1 MVNEFDKFVA
11 QEFEKA
17 TPINQIVRLLRK
29 KFGRGSRSA
38 INRTAKKLGLQHP
51 NKDNR
56 LHGKIDIGSTL
67 KGVKP
72 MPTRKASPEELN
84 ALESHCKEHNLPFES
99 RRLWWHKTS
108 EFSVSFFDPKIEE
121 DIKAR
126 QDAFLERISKKA
138 PVTKRTPLPSDTL
151 AVIASFDVHIGK
163 HCERIR
169 SGNDYTPDEAVRRV
183 VEGQEA
189 LMKLTK
195 PFGVTDVLLPMGND
209 IIHVDSNNKTTTG
222 GTPQDT
228 YGSVESQQFLATELY
243 IRCINDLSKR
253 FNVWL
258 CHVNS
263 NHDREKGWGVSQ
275 MVARYFQ
282 GSKNPRVQ
290 AASECIDNR
299 TRKYF
304 VFGDSLIMFHHGDMR
319 KEEKLLGLIKAEAN
333 QALAQT
339 NRVYVYQGDTH
350 HKQVH
355 KRGLLT
361 EQTEKDMTGLT
372 VIKSGNGAVN
382 QMHVETVR
390 SPSPADEW
398 HNRSGYSN
406 FPAVEVFLH
415 DTHNQFA
422 RFTHWF

>member
-1 MVNEFDKFVA
+1 MNELHKLVA
-11 QEFEKA
+11 QEYEKG
-17 TPINQIVRLLRK
+17 TPIPCIVGMLK
-29 KFGRGSRSA
+29 EKFGKGSRNTVMRA
-38 INRTAKKLGLQHP
+38 AKRMGIEHP

-56 LHGKIDIGSTL
+56 LHGKIQVGSTL

-72 MPTRKASPEELN
+72 MPTRRASKEELS
-84 ALESHCKEHNLPFES
+84 ALQQHCEKHNLPFES

-108 EFSVSFFDPKIEE
+108 EFSVSFFDPKVEE
-121 DIKAR
+121 DQRKA
-126 QDAFLERISKKA
+126 QQEFLERLAAKA
-138 PVTKRTPLPSDTL
+138 PTSKRTPLPSQTL

-163 HCERIR
+163 HCELIR
-169 SGNDYTPDEAVRRV
+169 TGHDYTPDEAVRRV
-183 VEGQEA
+183 VEGQQA
-189 LMKLTK
+189 LMQLTK
-195 PFGVTDVLLPMGND
+195 PFGVTDILLPMGND
-209 IIHVDSNNKTTTG
+209 IIHVDSNKKTTTG

-228 YGSVESQQFLATELY
+228 YGSVETQQFLATEMY
-243 IRCINDLSKR
+243 IRCINELSKHY
-253 FNVWL
+253 NVWL

-263 NHDREKGWGVSQ
+263 NHDREKGWGISQ

-282 GSKNPRVQ
+282 GSKNKRVH
-290 AASECIDNR
+290 ATSECIDQR

-319 KEEKLLGLIKAEAN
+319 SEEKLLGLIKSEAN
-333 QALAQT
+333 KALAQT

-355 KRGLLT
+355 KRGILT
-361 EQTEKDMTGLT
+361 ERTEKDMTGLT
-372 VIKSGNGAVN
+372 VIKAGNGAVN

-398 HNRSGYSN
+398 HSRSGYAN